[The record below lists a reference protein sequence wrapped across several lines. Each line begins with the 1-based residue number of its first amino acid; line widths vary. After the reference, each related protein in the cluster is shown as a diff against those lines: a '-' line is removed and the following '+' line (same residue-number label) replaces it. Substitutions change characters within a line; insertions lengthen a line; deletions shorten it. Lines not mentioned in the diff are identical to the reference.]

1 MRRTIHRSIFL
12 CLLTGML
19 VLIAIFPVMAE
30 KTTEQRLEETQ
41 DTIEKLQEKTD
52 KAKAKLD
59 AAKKEQSA
67 IGTRL
72 DKLNAQLKEVQQAI
86 ENVELQ
92 IEKKNGQIEETQGQL
107 EEMEQMRLQRYEA
120 MKVRIR
126 FMYEN
131 SDSSMLDSFLGARSM
146 SDFLNRVEYFSQVV
160 EYDRKQLEEY
170 QELLSGLKEKQVL
183 LDGQKEELLALRQ
196 EQQEQMQ
203 QLTVLV
209 ADTREDLKA
218 AGVETVDAKN
228 AFSDLDQQLNEQ
240 KEYQEILEA
249 QLAYEEQLE
258 AQKAAEDRA
267 RMEEI
272 RRQEEELRLI
282 REEEARRRAEEEER
296 KRLEEEERR
305 RQEAENGE
313 MPENNEENTT
323 EPEPTY
329 DTSPPTSAEELEIL
343 ACIIQCEAEGEP
355 YIGKLAVGSVVLNRV
370 ASSSFP
376 NTIMGVIYQEGQ
388 FSPVASGRM
397 ASRVAAGANSE
408 CRQAAQE
415 VLNGN
420 ITVPY
425 LYFRRDN
432 GTIDGYVIAHHVFY

>member
-12 CLLTGML
+12 WLLTGIL
-19 VLIAIFPVMAE
+19 VLIAVFPVMAE
-30 KTTEQRLEETQ
+30 KTTEQRIEETQ
-41 DTIEKLQEKTD
+41 DIIEQLQEKTD
-52 KAKAKLD
+52 EAKAKLD

-67 IGTRL
+67 IGIRL
-72 DKLNAQLKEVQQAI
+72 DELNAQLKEVQQAI

-170 QELLSGLKEKQVL
+170 QELLGGLEEKQVQ
-183 LDGQKEELLALRQ
+183 LDGQKEELLALHQ

-218 AGVETVDAKN
+218 AGIETEDAKN
-228 AFSDLDQQLNEQ
+228 ALSDLDQQLSEQ
-240 KEYQEILEA
+240 KNYQEVLEA

-267 RMEEI
+267 RLEEI

-282 REEEARRRAEEEER
+282 REGEARRRAEEEER

-305 RQEAENGE
+305 RQQAENGE
-313 MPENNEENTT
+313 TDEGDGENTT
-323 EPEPTY
+323 DPEPAY
-329 DTSPPTSAEELEIL
+329 ETSTPASAEELEIL

-397 ASRVAAGANSE
+397 AARVAAGANSE

>member
-1 MRRTIHRSIFL
+1 MRRMIHKSVFL

-19 VLIAIFPVMAE
+19 VLIGILPTLAN
-30 KTTEQRLEETQ
+30 KTTEQKLEETS
-41 DTIEKLQEKTD
+41 DTIEQLQEKSE

-67 IGTRL
+67 IGKKL
-72 DKLNAQLKEVQQAI
+72 DELNAQLEAVRQALEDIDVQIQ
-86 ENVELQ
+86 NKNRQ
-92 IEKKNGQIEETQGQL
+92 IVDTKNQL
-107 EEMEQMRLQRYEA
+107 DEMEQVRAQRYEA
-120 MKVRIR
+120 MKIRIR

-131 SDSSMLDSFLGARSM
+131 SDSSILESFLGARSM

-160 EYDRKQLEEY
+160 EYDRNQLTEY
-170 QELLSGLKEKQVL
+170 QELLLGLEEKQQQ
-183 LDGQKEELLALRQ
+183 LDGQKDELLAL
-196 EQQEQMQ
+196 QQEQHKQMDN
-203 QLTVLV
+203 LTVFV
-209 ADTREDLKA
+209 ADTREELKA
-218 AGVETVDAKN
+218 AGAETTEAEST
-228 AFSDLDQQLNEQ
+228 FYDLEQQLSQQ
-240 KEYQEILEA
+240 KNYQEVLEA
-249 QLAYEEQLE
+249 QLAYEEELE

-296 KRLEEEERR
+296 KRLE
-305 RQEAENGE
+305 AEQNA
-313 MPENNEENTT
+313 
-323 EPEPTY
+323 
-329 DTSPPTSAEELEIL
+329 DDSADPQDGSDMETDLAADDNIETDVQASVEDLEIL

-355 YIGKLAVGSVVLNRV
+355 YEGKLAVGSVVLNRV
-370 ASSSFP
+370 VSSSFP